1 MLINKLGL
9 FSPRQIVLMRF
20 ALHYML
26 MEMWGREVLVF
37 LEKM

>member
-9 FSPRQIVLMRF
+9 SFHRQIVLMRF

-26 MEMWGREVLVF
+26 MEMWGRGVLVF
-37 LEKM
+37 LEKI